1 MKASIVD
8 LRTNMR
14 DITKALS
21 RSENVVIYSHGKPL
35 AVMSAVKKPISVHAV
50 DKISVTKHP
59 FFGSNLASDMSV
71 DAAMSQLRG
80 GRFDAL

>member
-21 RSENVVIYSHGKPL
+21 RSEEVVIYSHGKPL
-35 AVMSAVKKPISVHAV
+35 AVMSAVKKISSVQAT
-50 DKISVTKHP
+50 DKLSVVEHP
-59 FFGSNLASDMSV
+59 FFGSDVASEPSV
-71 DAAMSQLRG
+71 DTVMSQLRG